1 QHRVDLRSA
10 TGGSFVRIAHAF
22 QSGEHGDLVHQNASR
37 LAHSFFGR
45 DNTVGF
51 DVENQFVQVGTLLN
65 TSAFDGIAD
74 TTHWAERSVEHDA
87 ADGLRT
93 IVGQGANVAGH
104 VATTLLYL
112 DMHFQLAGLGEV
124 GNDVIRIDDLDVVGQ
139 FDV

>member
-1 QHRVDLRSA
+1 DEVADVVDVFGFQAVGRTNGQLEVVDRTQQHRVDLRSA

-104 VATTLLYL
+104 V
-112 DMHFQLAGLGEV
+112 
-124 GNDVIRIDDLDVVGQ
+124 
-139 FDV
+139 